1 MNAVLLKIRAYPR
14 ASRNRVIVTE
24 SGLLQV
30 YVTAAPEDN
39 KANTAIIATLSKLLK
54 VAKSNIEIVSGL
66 QGRDKKV
73 KVSNVSEKIIN
84 QRLELLQ
91 ADKS

>member
-1 MNAVLLKIRAYPR
+1 
-14 ASRNRVIVTE
+14 
-24 SGLLQV
+24 V